1 MQTQSAQEF
10 GVTISIVREPHKAD
24 TSDVFNPIE
33 ARRLNRWAREENE
46 EDVKLMRRSLNAFI
60 DRFNTPVA
68 YTVTDEWTLIT
79 IDAGFDSEREAQSFA
94 NRAQKLVAGW
104 AKKGI
109 KANVS

>member
-1 MQTQSAQEF
+1 MNTETINSA
-10 GVTISIVREPHKAD
+10 GISLAIVRTPHKAD
-24 TSDVFNPIE
+24 TTDVFNPIE

-46 EDVKLMRRSLNAFI
+46 EDIALMRRSLNAFI

-68 YTVTDEWTLIT
+68 YTTNDDWTLIT